1 MGFLI
6 ALIAVIVIIVTGGNR
21 QPTADEAR
29 TPEPRALVQEAPAA
43 AAPPPPPEFVETTP
57 ISPDELEEQHA
68 ALELQEEEEIA
79 PTEPNPCDGQDGTMI
94 PNCAAIARRTGEY
107 VLTRQNRLINEWVHT
122 WTR

>member
-6 ALIAVIVIIVTGGNR
+6 ALIAVIIIIVTGGNR

-29 TPEPRALVQEAPAA
+29 TPEPRALVREAPSSGGT
-43 AAPPPPPEFVETTP
+43 PPPPEFVETTP

-79 PTEPNPCDGQDGTMI
+79 PTGPTRAMGRM
-94 PNCAAIARRTGEY
+94 AR
-107 VLTRQNRLINEWVHT
+107 
-122 WTR
+122 